1 VSLLDEAAERVRDVG
16 ELLVERSGV
25 EPGMEVLD
33 VGTGTGNAALPAAKV
48 GARVTGMDDAGEL
61 LAIARER
68 GADEMIELDW
78 VEGEVESLP
87 FGDRAFDRVLSAF
100 GHMFAPDHEAVA
112 RELRRVCRDDGS
124 IALAAWTPEGL
135 GGQMLSALAGHLPP
149 PSDYSSA
156 PSEWGDADHVRELLG
171 EEVEFETRTLELEAE
186 SPEQWFEFVAQSVG
200 PFIQARE
207 LLDEGG
213 FAAMRTDLVALFR
226 EANRAEGDGACRLEQ
241 EYLVAVARR
250 SANTGSH
257 T

>member
-1 VSLLDEAAERVRDVG
+1 MSLLDEAAERVREVG

-48 GARVTGMDDAGEL
+48 GARVTGLDDAGEL

-78 VEGEVESLP
+78 VEGDAESLP

-100 GHMFAPDHEAVA
+100 GHMFAPDHQAVA

-135 GGQMLSALAGHLPP
+135 GGRTLSALAEHLPP
-149 PSDYSSA
+149 PREYSTA
-156 PSEWGDADHVRELLG
+156 PSEWGDEDHVRELLG
-171 EEVEFETRTLELEAE
+171 GDAEFETRTLELDAE

-200 PFIQARE
+200 PFISARE
-207 LLDEGG
+207 ALDEQGWE
-213 FAAMRTDLVALFR
+213 ALREELVGLFR
-226 EANRAEGDGACRLEQ
+226 EANCADGDGACRLEQ
-241 EYLVAVARR
+241 EYLLAIVRP
-250 SANTGSH
+250 
-257 T
+257 

>member
-1 VSLLDEAAERVRDVG
+1 VSLLEEAAERVREVG

-48 GARVTGMDDAGEL
+48 GARVTGLDDAGEL

-78 VEGEVESLP
+78 VEGEIQRLP

-112 RELRRVCRDDGS
+112 RELRRVCRDDGT

-135 GGQMLSALAGHLPP
+135 GGRTLSVLDYPSPP
-149 PSDYSSA
+149 A
-156 PSEWGDADHVRELLG
+156 AWGDQSHVRELLG
-171 EEVEFETRTLELEAE
+171 DDVDFEKHTLTFEPE
-186 SPEQWFEFVAQSVG
+186 SGDQWFDFVARSVR
-200 PFIQARE
+200 PFITETFDAEAVRGE
-207 LLDEGG
+207 LVG
-213 FAAMRTDLVALFR
+213 LFR
-226 EANRAEGDGACRLEQ
+226 DAERDGKLEQ
-241 EYLVAVARR
+241 EYLLALVRR
-250 SANTGSH
+250 
-257 T
+257 